1 MAICMK
7 QGQAHI
13 HGWCSPP
20 PAGRGHCLVECDQE
34 AMRKG
39 QGRSTTQIGLRVCD
53 KDALK
58 LRMLAARY
66 DSLNA
71 YLSFLIKS
79 QATRIR

>member
-1 MAICMK
+1 MAVCMK
-7 QGQAHI
+7 QGHI

-39 QGRSTTQIGLRVCD
+39 QGRSTTQIGLRVSD
-53 KDALK
+53 TEALK
-58 LRMLAARY
+58 LRSLASRY

-71 YLSFLIKS
+71 YFEQLIRT